1 MKLLS
6 CFIIVT
12 AITLVGCGGNNDNI
26 SKDVKTAVSAENV
39 GSVDALNDFAKGLI
53 VDEGCDPRIANAM
66 APFESDYGECKMPM
80 FEEVCGPENVEAG
93 IALIGEAKELSGG
106 LNPWVWAC
114 VRRME
119 PKIALVSACQY
130 RFQQTAK
137 VCECSVNESYSAED
151 DKGLLEWLSFT
162 EANDPQAKQGKFK
175 EWAKVWSNGRW
186 EELTEL
192 RDRHY
197 KRLER
202 CMG

>member
-12 AITLVGCGGNNDNI
+12 AITLVACGGNNDAN
-26 SKDVKTAVSAENV
+26 SKDVKTAASGENV
-39 GSVDALNDFAKGLI
+39 GSVDAVNDFAKELI

-66 APFESDYGECKMPM
+66 APFESDYGECTMPK
-80 FEEVCGPENVEAG
+80 FEELCGPENVDAG
-93 IALIGEAKELSGG
+93 IALIGQVREISGG

-130 RFQQTAK
+130 RFSQTPE
-137 VCECSVNESYSAED
+137 VCECSVNESYSAEE

-162 EANDPQAKQGKFK
+162 EANDPQGNQGKFK
-175 EWAKVWSNGRW
+175 EWANFSNNGRW
-186 EELTEL
+186 EELAEL